1 MSHSTQKSKTT
12 TQKFIEILDIV
23 DNIVLLA
30 SGNACSIIE
39 VQATNFALLSQEEQ
53 DSRVLSYSS
62 LLNSLSFPIQIFIR
76 SKKIDISSYLKLL
89 DLEVE
94 KSQNQLL
101 KTQINSYK
109 DFVQE
114 LVKVNIVL
122 DKKFYIVLPYT
133 GMESGI
139 NMSRE
144 NFFLSAKSKLLTK
157 AESLHSMLRRMNLSA
172 RTLDKDELTKLFHEI
187 YNGDFE
193 QPGEISQNA
202 QKDMVPL
209 VDIIAPSSAEVDF
222 NFIRVGERF
231 YKTFFI
237 VGYPRYVSPNWLSP
251 VIDFNHSLN
260 ISMFVY
266 PTSSSDVLSDLRR
279 KTAEME
285 ATISSQIDQ
294 GLVIDAKVQAA
305 LEDAEG
311 LTEELAKGMERFFQM
326 SLYITLYSESLPELE
341 QSSKRLE
348 STLSSLLIL
357 PKLSTLQMEDGFKST
372 IPYGTDNLFL
382 TRNMDTTSLA
392 STFPFTSATLTQ
404 DKGIVYGLNQQNG
417 SLIIF
422 DRFSLE
428 NANEVVFGKSGSGKS
443 FLIKLEA
450 MRQFMFGTEII
461 IIDPEGEYESIA
473 KILGGEYVSFTAGSP
488 VKINPFDLSGMYV
501 EGENELGLKILSL
514 HGLLRIVLG
523 ELDAV
528 HDAILDRA
536 LVETYRQKGITTD
549 PATQKNK
556 PPLMEDLYKILLGM
570 EDPNASELA
579 LRLEK
584 FIKGSLSGLFN
595 QQSNFDIK
603 NPFTAFSVKALE
615 DELRPIA
622 MHIILDFVWT
632 KVRKSLKKRLLIL
645 DEAWYLTKYEDSA
658 SFVYGIAKRARKY
671 YLALTTATQ
680 DVQDFLSTDYGKAI
694 LSNSSIQ
701 ILLKQSPTEID
712 TVSKIFYLSHGEK
725 DLLTS
730 VGVGEGLFFAG
741 QSHVVV
747 KIVAAPYEKEL
758 ATSNPQEIKE
768 MQERNTL
775 SQLNTAPQGPS
786 TPQADPTTIPSQP
799 QRQTVTP
806 TVKPESPTI
815 QPKPMI
821 EQPMETTIPTGP
833 MINNAPSV
841 QNTKE
846 PEEIF

>member
-1 MSHSTQKSKTT
+1 MFFNKNKKEVNLNQSENQGAISPVETIQK
-12 TQKFIEILDIV
+12 
-23 DNIVLLA
+23 
-30 SGNACSIIE
+30 
-39 VQATNFALLSQEEQ
+39 
-53 DSRVLSYSS
+53 
-62 LLNSLSFPIQIFIR
+62 
-76 SKKIDISSYLKLL
+76 
-89 DLEVE
+89 
-94 KSQNQLL
+94 
-101 KTQINSYK
+101 
-109 DFVQE
+109 
-114 LVKVNIVL
+114 
-122 DKKFYIVLPYT
+122 
-133 GMESGI
+133 GMVS
-139 NMSRE
+139 
-144 NFFLSAKSKLLTK
+144 
-157 AESLHSMLRRMNLSA
+157 
-172 RTLDKDELTKLFHEI
+172 
-187 YNGDFE
+187 
-193 QPGEISQNA
+193 
-202 QKDMVPL
+202 L
-209 VDIIAPSSAEVDF
+209 VDVIAPSSVEVDF
-222 NFIRVGERF
+222 NYIRVGEKF

-237 VGYPRYVSPNWLSP
+237 VGYPRYVSANWLSP
-251 VIDFNHSLN
+251 VIDFSHSLN
-260 ISMFVY
+260 ISMFIY
-266 PTSSSDVLSDLRR
+266 PTTSSDVLSDLRR

-294 GLVIDAKVQAA
+294 GLVVDAKVQAA
-305 LEDAEG
+305 LEDAQG

-326 SLYITLYSESLPELE
+326 SLYITLYSESLPELD
-341 QSSKRLE
+341 QASKRLE

-357 PKLSTLQMEDGFKST
+357 PKLATLQMEEGFKSN
-372 IPYGTDNLFL
+372 IPLGTDDLFI
-382 TRNMDTTSLA
+382 TRNMDTASLA

-404 DKGIVYGLNQQNG
+404 DKGIMYGLNQQNG

-461 IIDPEGEYESIA
+461 IIDPEGEYEAIT
-473 KILGGEYVSFTAGSP
+473 KTLGGEYVSFTTDSP
-488 VKINPFDLSGMYV
+488 IKINPFDLSGMYV

-523 ELDAV
+523 ELDAT

-549 PATQKNK
+549 PITQTKQ
-556 PPLMEDLYKILLGM
+556 PPLMEDLYKVLLGM
-570 EDPNASELA
+570 EDSNASELA

-622 MHIILDFVWT
+622 MHVILDFVWT

-645 DEAWYLTKYEDSA
+645 DEAWYLMKYEDSA

-712 TVSKIFYLSHGEK
+712 TVSKIFYLSQGEK
-725 DLLTS
+725 ELLLS

-741 QSHVVV
+741 LSHVVV
-747 KIVAAPYEKEL
+747 KIAAAPFEREL
-758 ATSNPQEIKE
+758 ATSNPQEVKE
-768 MQERNTL
+768 MQERNV
-775 SQLNTAPQGPS
+775 SNQPAVAPQDISTHQINPIETPPQSSSPPPS
-786 TPQADPTTIPSQP
+786 
-799 QRQTVTP
+799 
-806 TVKPESPTI
+806 
-815 QPKPMI
+815 
-821 EQPMETTIPTGP
+821 IPTSQEEIPIQNGP
-833 MINNAPSV
+833 
-841 QNTKE
+841 E
-846 PEEIF
+846 PEMF

>member
-1 MSHSTQKSKTT
+1 MFSNKNKQETNKVAGQGTT
-12 TQKFIEILDIV
+12 LPIEIIQKGMV
-23 DNIVLLA
+23 
-30 SGNACSIIE
+30 
-39 VQATNFALLSQEEQ
+39 
-53 DSRVLSYSS
+53 S
-62 LLNSLSFPIQIFIR
+62 L
-76 SKKIDISSYLKLL
+76 ID
-89 DLEVE
+89 V
-94 KSQNQLL
+94 
-101 KTQINSYK
+101 
-109 DFVQE
+109 
-114 LVKVNIVL
+114 
-122 DKKFYIVLPYT
+122 
-133 GMESGI
+133 
-139 NMSRE
+139 
-144 NFFLSAKSKLLTK
+144 
-157 AESLHSMLRRMNLSA
+157 
-172 RTLDKDELTKLFHEI
+172 
-187 YNGDFE
+187 
-193 QPGEISQNA
+193 
-202 QKDMVPL
+202 
-209 VDIIAPSSAEVDF
+209 IAPSSIEVDF
-222 NFIRVGERF
+222 NYIRVGERF

-251 VIDFNHSLN
+251 VIDFGHSLN
-260 ISMFVY
+260 ISMFIY

-294 GLVIDAKVQAA
+294 GLVVDAKVQAA
-305 LEDAEG
+305 LEDAQG
-311 LTEELAKGMERFFQM
+311 LTEELAKGIERFFQM
-326 SLYITLYSESLPELE
+326 SLYITLYSESLAELE
-341 QSSKRLE
+341 QASKRLE

-357 PKLSTLQMEDGFKST
+357 PKLSTLQMEEGFKST
-372 IPYGTDNLFL
+372 IPFGTDDLFI

-417 SLIIF
+417 SLIVF

-461 IIDPEGEYESIA
+461 IIDPEGEYEAIT
-473 KILGGEYVSFTAGSP
+473 KTLGGEYVSFTTSSP
-488 VKINPFDLSGMYV
+488 IKINPFDLSGMYV

-514 HGLLRIVLG
+514 HGLLKIVLG
-523 ELDAV
+523 ELDAT

-549 PATQKNK
+549 PATQKK
-556 PPLMEDLYKILLGM
+556 QPPLMEDLYKVLLGM
-570 EDPNASELA
+570 EDPSANELA

-595 QQSNFDIK
+595 QQSNFDIT

-615 DELRPIA
+615 DQLRPIA

-632 KVRKSLKKRLLIL
+632 KVRKNLKKRLLIL
-645 DEAWYLTKYEDSA
+645 DEAWCLMRYEDSA

-712 TVSKIFYLSHGEK
+712 TVSQIFYLSQGEK
-725 DLLTS
+725 ELLLS

-758 ATSNPQEIKE
+758 ATSNPQEVKE
-768 MQERNTL
+768 MQERNAARQPTI
-775 SQLNTAPQGPS
+775 APQDLS
-786 TPQADPTTIPSQP
+786 TSRISPAETPSQP
-799 QRQTVTP
+799 VPFPPQQLPTP
-806 TVKPESPTI
+806 TIESQNVITQPT
-815 QPKPMI
+815 
-821 EQPMETTIPTGP
+821 TTLTNQGS
-833 MINNAPSV
+833 PSTF
-841 QNTKE
+841 NKTE
-846 PEEIF
+846 PEIF